1 MSLDVTLPAACARS
15 IYRIISAAAL
25 RRFVVQL
32 ESFPKDISVAKS
44 VEHAAQRH
52 LAKSVAAL
60 KHFEAQRLNVHA
72 KAIGTSIGPDVG
84 TLLFVFEAPIRI
96 SRCGCFTVNARHF
109 SFPFSLALP
118 ACSLQIPA
126 QCGYR
131 FANGCMSR
139 STIPQFGQVS

>member
-1 MSLDVTLPAACARS
+1 MD
-15 IYRIISAAAL
+15 
-25 RRFVVQL
+25 L
-32 ESFPKDISVAKS
+32 ESFPKDISITKS
-44 VEHAAQRH
+44 VQHAAQRH
-52 LAKSVAAL
+52 LAKAVAAL
-60 KHFEAQRLNVHA
+60 KHCAAQRLHIHA
-72 KAIGTSIGPDVG
+72 KAIDTSIGPDVG
-84 TLLFVFEAPIRI
+84 ALLFVLEAPIRI